1 MTVHVYQ
8 DEYRKIHAMAD
19 AYSLEDLGAK
29 LKGRQDKY
37 LLRLLNRSQLTRRHD
52 LLLQNSTSKLL

>member
-37 LLRLLNRSQLTRRHD
+37 LL
-52 LLLQNSTSKLL
+52 